1 MSFRGGDPEQILDE
15 PDLAI
20 RLPSL
25 KGHPFAIRMQAQ
37 KTDAVHTNP
46 RSARLAVFGGN
57 FRDLGLSAAPLHE
70 HELA

>member
-1 MSFRGGDPEQILDE
+1 
-15 PDLAI
+15 
-20 RLPSL
+20 
-25 KGHPFAIRMQAQ
+25 MQAQ